1 MFSSIFESSADG
13 TIDIRITMICVAV
26 ALVLGIFISGTYI
39 LLTRKR
45 NCSEHFALT
54 LVLLP
59 AIVAIVIIMVG
70 SNIARAF
77 SIAGIFTLIRFR
89 SVPGDAKDIM
99 FVFLAAA
106 TGLSAG
112 MGYPV
117 FAVIITVMICIV
129 LFIFGKLFEGRF
141 TDKSKTLK
149 ILIPEDMSYQGV
161 FDDLFVKYTTSS
173 ELYRI
178 KTTNLGTLFEL
189 QYKVCLKADCN
200 EKEFIDDIRCRNG
213 NLNVMLTMAEQKI
226 QQL

>member
-1 MFSSIFESSADG
+1 MFSSIFKSSADG

-70 SNIARAF
+70 SDIARAF

-117 FAVIITVMICIV
+117 LICIV

-173 ELYRI
+173 ELCRI